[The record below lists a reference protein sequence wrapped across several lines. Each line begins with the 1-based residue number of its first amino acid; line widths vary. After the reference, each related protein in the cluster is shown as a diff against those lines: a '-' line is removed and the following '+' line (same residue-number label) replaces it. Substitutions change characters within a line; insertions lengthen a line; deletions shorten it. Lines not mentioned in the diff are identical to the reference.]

1 MSIKFKPNCN
11 TVTSSFDKISFE
23 KLMMAEFLCC
33 GLGRWFSLVDVA
45 DMFERL
51 DAIDRKKAKCAVL
64 PMGDK
69 FRILKHGLSH

>member
-1 MSIKFKPNCN
+1 
-11 TVTSSFDKISFE
+11 
-23 KLMMAEFLCC
+23 MMAEFLCC